1 MHKKNIRDYFSFG
14 SRHPAALIAKKVPAT
29 FLTNKGQ
36 RQSQLNLLEG
46 VFPRIMSSRCICSN
60 KLKATKVQESMMVA
74 ILSRL
79 QGAPQR
85 INVKV
90 AV

>member
-1 MHKKNIRDYFSFG
+1 MSDGKKFLDYFSFG
-14 SRHPAALIAKKVPAT
+14 SPRGALPKKFPPL

-46 VFPRIMSSRCICSN
+46 VFPRIISSRCICSN

-79 QGAPQR
+79 QGAAPG